1 MLELK
6 KIRIDS
12 EDFQPMRKPNT
23 VIFQWQIAIE
33 LQNKFPDLPLIIDP
47 SHYW

>member
-1 MLELK
+1 MGIEKLGV
-6 KIRIDS
+6 IQRIS
-12 EDFQPMRKPNT
+12 QPMRKPNT